1 MRAVDVTRTG
11 TRHLA
16 LAAFCAA
23 TLSMLAVT
31 GGCGDRR
38 KAPPTP
44 KDAVS
49 PNEAQNRLA
58 GVMSNTIGGVAYL
71 QGGRYLTVRGYGLV
85 VGLGKNGSKDCPEP
99 LRAQMVQDI
108 SKRLETGGVYS
119 SDQIKLTAK
128 NLLESLDT
136 AVVEV
141 SGSIPP
147 GACKGTRFDV
157 QVQAVAGTDTR
168 SLEGGRLYTCS
179 LHIFRFDSQGSDI
192 RGKAVASAGGPIF
205 QNIVASGSGATT
217 KPDVRQGL
225 VLGGGENT
233 EPRSMELALPSSSH
247 RLARQIMNRINEHF
261 SSGKQIA
268 DALSPTRIVVHA
280 PPQWKNNEDHFY
292 ELVVHLPLAR
302 EEEFLTGYARGLT
315 AMLKDPNAPAEDI
328 ALVLEAMG
336 QPAVNVVQTFY
347 ADTHR
352 TARYYAGRV
361 GLRLRD
367 SAAVDVLAR
376 EANDAGSPLREAAV
390 AELAHA
396 TGVVVAR
403 VPLRELVNDP
413 SLKIRI
419 LAYEGLARHNDEK
432 INRHKCGQGTFL
444 LDAVSSSG
452 EPLIYATRAL
462 EGRIGVIGRDIRC
475 HPPFFYLHPSR
486 AVSLSAA
493 AGADQVTLVRRTP
506 YGQVSEPFQLPLDLV
521 EMIRFMG
528 DTAEPDENT
537 GKIRGLGLS
546 YTQVLEVIQAMCNA
560 KAVPARLE
568 IQSAT
573 LADSLGAIRPTV
585 RPESEIAQ

>member
-1 MRAVDVTRTG
+1 
-11 TRHLA
+11 LA
-16 LAAFCAA
+16 LAAVCAVN
-23 TLSMLAVT
+23 LSVLAVT
-31 GGCGDRR
+31 AGCGHRR
-38 KAPPTP
+38 PPSPTP
-44 KDAVS
+44 KDVVS
-49 PNEAQNRLA
+49 PSEAQKRLA
-58 GVMSNTIGGVAYL
+58 AVMSNTIGGVAYL

-85 VGLGKNGSKDCPEP
+85 VGLGKNGSRECPEP

-119 SDQIKLTAK
+119 SDQIRLNAK

-141 SGSIPP
+141 SGAIPP

-157 QVQAVAGTDTR
+157 QVQAVAGSDTR

-192 RGKAVASAGGPIF
+192 RGKAVATAAGPIF

-217 KPDVRQGL
+217 RPDPRHGL
-225 VLGGGENT
+225 ILGGGENV
-233 EPRSMELALPSSSH
+233 EARSMELALGTSSH

-261 SSGKQIA
+261 TSGKQIA
-268 DALSPTRIVVHA
+268 DAKSPTRIVVQA
-280 PPQWKNNEDHFY
+280 PPQWKNDEDHFY
-292 ELVVHLPLAR
+292 ELVIHLPLAR
-302 EEEFLTGYARGLT
+302 EEEFLTGFARGLT
-315 AMLKDPNAPAEDI
+315 GMLKDTSAPAEDI

-347 ADTHR
+347 TDASR
-352 TARYYAGRV
+352 PVRYYAARV

-367 SAAVDVLAR
+367 STAVDVLAR

-390 AELAHA
+390 AELARA
-396 TGVVVAR
+396 SDVAVAR
-403 VPLRELVNDP
+403 IPLRHLVNDP

-432 INRHKCGQGTFL
+432 IKRYNCDHGTFI
-444 LDAVSSSG
+444 LDAVDSSG
-452 EPLIYATRAL
+452 DPLVYATRAL
-462 EGRIGVIGRDIRC
+462 ESRIGVIGRDVSCR
-475 HPPFFYLHPSR
+475 PPFFYLHPSR
-486 AVSLSAA
+486 VVSISAA
-493 AGADQVTLVRRTP
+493 AGAEQATMVRRTP

-546 YTQVLEVIQAMCNA
+546 YAQVLEVIQALCNA
-560 KAVPARLE
+560 KAVQARLE

-573 LADSLGAIRPTV
+573 LADSLGATRPTV

>member
-1 MRAVDVTRTG
+1 MAVCAAAS
-11 TRHLA
+11 LI
-16 LAAFCAA
+16 LAA
-23 TLSMLAVT
+23 T

-38 KAPPTP
+38 KASPTP

-49 PNEAQNRLA
+49 PSEAQKRLA
-58 GVMSNTIGGVAYL
+58 AVMSNTIGGVAYL
-71 QGGRYLTVRGYGLV
+71 QGAQYLTVRGYGLV
-85 VGLGKNGSKDCPEP
+85 VGLGKNGSRDCPEP
-99 LRAQMVQDI
+99 LRAQMVQEI

-119 SDQIKLTAK
+119 SDQIKLSAK
-128 NLLESLDT
+128 GLLESLDT
-136 AVVEV
+136 TVVEV

-179 LHIFRFDSQGSDI
+179 LHIFRFDSQGSGI
-192 RGKAVASAGGPIF
+192 RGKAVATAAGPIF

-217 KPDVRQGL
+217 QPDPRQGL
-225 VLGGGENT
+225 ILGGGENT
-233 EPRSMELALPSSSH
+233 EPRAMELTLTSSSH

-261 SSGKQIA
+261 TSGKPIA

-280 PPQWKNNEDHFY
+280 PPQWRNDEDHFY
-292 ELVVHLPLAR
+292 ELVMHLPLPR
-302 EEEFLTGYARGLT
+302 EEDFLTGYAKGL
-315 AMLKDPNAPAEDI
+315 AEMLKDPNAPAEDI

-347 ADTHR
+347 TDAHR
-352 TARYYAGRV
+352 AARYYAARV

-367 SAAVDVLAR
+367 NAAVDVLAR
-376 EANDAGSPLREAAV
+376 EANDVGSPLREAAV
-390 AELAHA
+390 AELARA
-396 TGVVVAR
+396 SDVAVAR
-403 VPLRELVNDP
+403 LPLRELLNDP
-413 SLKIRI
+413 SIKIRI
-419 LAYEGLARHNDEK
+419 LAYEGLARHNDER
-432 INRHKCGQGTFL
+432 IQRHKCSQGAFIV
-444 LDAVSSSG
+444 DAVRSTG

-462 EGRIGVIGRDIRC
+462 EGRIGVIGQDIRC
-475 HPPFFYLHPSR
+475 RPPFFYLHPSR
-486 AVSLSAA
+486 AVSISAA
-493 AGADQVTLVRRTP
+493 AGADQVTMVRRTP
-506 YGQVSEPFQLPLDLV
+506 YGQVSEPFQVPLDLV

-546 YTQVLEVIQAMCNA
+546 YTQVLEVIQALCNDR
-560 KAVPARLE
+560 AVVARLE